1 MIRGG
6 EVQSSKPQT
15 EAKNFAGGE
24 HRRKRGRPWIIE
36 PAAEIDPG
44 VLHRAVLEV
53 KGMAREYARGDLQGD
68 VRYIQSSRPRL
79 LRNADIH
86 EDENGNLSY
95 DVQRVS
101 AMIDVD
107 HKVVSRYI
115 RSRVEIQFLQDAV
128 SNLPTMQ
135 LREFASDALL
145 EGIPCSCLADKYGKT
160 NRTMTRWKRA
170 ILEYMAQRW
179 LSMEKSAILI

>member
-1 MIRGG
+1 MINGG
-6 EVQSSKPQT
+6 EAQISKSQN
-15 EAKNFAGGE
+15 EAKNFADDE

-36 PAAEIDPG
+36 PAAETDPD
-44 VLHRAVLEV
+44 VLHGAVLEV
-53 KGMAREYARGDLQGD
+53 KRMAREYARGDLQSD
-68 VRYIQSSRPRL
+68 VRYIQASRPRL

-86 EDENGNLSY
+86 EDENGSLSY
-95 DVQRVS
+95 DMQRVS
-101 AMIDVD
+101 VMIDVD

-128 SNLPTMQ
+128 SSLPTMQ
-135 LREFASDALL
+135 LREFASDSLL
-145 EGIPCSCLADKYGKT
+145 EGIPCSRLADKYGKT

-179 LSMEKSAILI
+179 LSMKKT